1 MTRIAVIGGG
11 RIGEALVSGLLQSG
25 FATKDLV
32 VVEKFPARSE
42 ELTAEYSI
50 RVTDSIADAAE
61 GADVLV
67 IAVKPGDV
75 DVVLAD
81 LGKAD
86 LDSEREKL
94 LMSLVAGV
102 PTSRYENRLPA
113 GSPVVRVMPNTPML
127 VGEGASV
134 IAAGRHVKPDHLALA
149 REVLESVGTVT
160 VVPESQIDAVT
171 AVSGSGP
178 AYFFL
183 VAEAMID
190 AGVALGLTRATT
202 TELVVQTMTG
212 SAAMLARSGGE
223 RRRPARGG
231 DIAGW
236 NHRGGDPGTRARRR
250 ADGVLRGPRGRPGPL
265 CGTRFVRRLR
275 KLVVRIVAREP
286 LVTLSSI
293 EHVRVCSAGGE
304 AGGAGR
310 AGGV

>member
-212 SAAMLARSGGE
+212 SAAMLARSGENAADLRAAVTSPGGTTAAAIRE
-223 RRRPARGG
+223 LERGG
-231 DIAGW
+231 VRTAFYEALAA
-236 NHRGGDPGTRARRR
+236 ARDRSGALGSS
-250 ADGVLRGPRGRPGPL
+250 AD
-265 CGTRFVRRLR
+265 
-275 KLVVRIVAREP
+275 
-286 LVTLSSI
+286 
-293 EHVRVCSAGGE
+293 
-304 AGGAGR
+304 
-310 AGGV
+310 